1 VLAGPFSARRLGY
14 CVVTVTVADGRL
26 RERSLAVYVSVA
38 GGFVVDV
45 TTNAAQPPLVV
56 FGVRSGPVVA

>member
-1 VLAGPFSARRLGY
+1 VI
-14 CVVTVTVADGRL
+14 VTVADGRL

-45 TTNAAQPPLVV
+45 TTNPTQPPLVV